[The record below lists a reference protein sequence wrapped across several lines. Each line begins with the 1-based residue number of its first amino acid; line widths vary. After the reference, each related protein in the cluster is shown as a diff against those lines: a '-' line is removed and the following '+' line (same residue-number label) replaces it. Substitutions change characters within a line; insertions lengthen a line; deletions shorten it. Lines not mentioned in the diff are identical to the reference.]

1 MLSRTF
7 LDSGMWVVGGGL
19 LVVIVEVII
28 ALGPTAIARWF

>member
-1 MLSRTF
+1 MLGRRF

-19 LVVIVEVII
+19 LVVIVGVII

>member
-19 LVVIVEVII
+19 LVVIVAVII
-28 ALGPTAIARWF
+28 ALGPTVIARWF